1 MITMKKTVTLKNLLA
16 GSVLTMAMSMNAQT
30 TDPKPANADEFKP
43 SGNLWGYV
51 FGDYAMKTQNDSLGR
66 GGGNVQYKTP
76 AALNS
81 GNVATTTNPVPANAQ
96 TNAFQIRRMYLGYD
110 YNITKHFSASA
121 VLANE
126 QTLLPNNQNTV
137 YLKYAFLKWSNIFKG
152 SDLVVGQLQT
162 ASFAT
167 PFQTEPLWGYRSIE
181 RTIMDLHNTDGSTD
195 LGISLQGRAWTQKN
209 ASDSLHPSLVGYV
222 LQVGNGN
229 SAVPESDPFKK
240 VRANVY
246 VSLLGQKLTIGFYGD
261 YVTQQ
266 YTPYHTSNMT
276 MKAYASFK
284 TESFRIGVEAFQQT
298 NQNSDIYT
306 VYDPASKTFSKND
319 TASGVQFGVSVFGS
333 AKIITNK
340 LNVFARYDMFNPDTK
355 WNTNNAYSKA
365 YSGIQGSNLTSA
377 TFYKQSFFTAGL
389 DWTPDKRVHFMP
401 NIWVNKYSSM
411 MSSAGPD
418 GTGKAFS
425 SRMVN
430 DADVVYR
437 LTFYFIF
444 NGSKKVSNNGMY

>member
-1 MITMKKTVTLKNLLA
+1 
-16 GSVLTMAMSMNAQT
+16 
-30 TDPKPANADEFKP
+30 
-43 SGNLWGYV
+43 
-51 FGDYAMKTQNDSLGR
+51 
-66 GGGNVQYKTP
+66 
-76 AALNS
+76 
-81 GNVATTTNPVPANAQ
+81 
-96 TNAFQIRRMYLGYD
+96 
-110 YNITKHFSASA
+110 
-121 VLANE
+121 
-126 QTLLPNNQNTV
+126 
-137 YLKYAFLKWSNIFKG
+137 
-152 SDLVVGQLQT
+152 
-162 ASFAT
+162 
-167 PFQTEPLWGYRSIE
+167 
-181 RTIMDLHNTDGSTD
+181 
-195 LGISLQGRAWTQKN
+195 
-209 ASDSLHPSLVGYV
+209 
-222 LQVGNGN
+222 
-229 SAVPESDPFKK
+229 
-240 VRANVY
+240 
-246 VSLLGQKLTIGFYGD
+246 
-261 YVTQQ
+261 
-266 YTPYHTSNMT
+266 MT

>member
-306 VYDPASKTFSKND
+306 VYDPASKTFSK
-319 TASGVQFGVSVFGS
+319 
-333 AKIITNK
+333 
-340 LNVFARYDMFNPDTK
+340 
-355 WNTNNAYSKA
+355 
-365 YSGIQGSNLTSA
+365 
-377 TFYKQSFFTAGL
+377 
-389 DWTPDKRVHFMP
+389 
-401 NIWVNKYSSM
+401 
-411 MSSAGPD
+411 
-418 GTGKAFS
+418 
-425 SRMVN
+425 
-430 DADVVYR
+430 
-437 LTFYFIF
+437 
-444 NGSKKVSNNGMY
+444 